1 MIHSTAIINSKARVE
16 ESVQIGAYAIIESGA
31 IIAEDCKI
39 GEHAQICGSV
49 EIGKGTSIG
58 RGSIIGSEPQDTSFD
73 PSNKSGVKIGEKNN
87 IRELTTIHR
96 SAKKGGWT
104 QLGNENFLMTGS
116 HVGHD
121 VKMGDRN
128 IIANNCLLGGHV
140 IVGTGT
146 FLGGGAA
153 FHQFVHLGDLC
164 LAQGNSTI
172 TKDIPPYC
180 TASQKNRLVGLNTIG
195 LRRAGM
201 DPTTRSQI
209 KNLYRAA
216 FFSQTPFRAAL
227 NKINAGKLGKEALKM
242 LEAMKNPSRK
252 GTCFPKVQ

>member
-58 RGSIIGSEPQDTSFD
+58 RGSIIGSEPQDASFD

-227 NKINAGKLGKEALKM
+227 NKINAEKLGKEALKM

>member
-58 RGSIIGSEPQDTSFD
+58 RGSIIGSEPQDASFD

-242 LEAMKNPSRK
+242 LEALKNPSRK

>member
-1 MIHSTAIINSKARVE
+1 MIHSTAIIDPKARVE

-58 RGSIIGSEPQDTSFD
+58 RGSIIGSEPQDASFD

>member
-58 RGSIIGSEPQDTSFD
+58 RGSIIGSEPQDASFD

>member
-1 MIHSTAIINSKARVE
+1 MIHSTAIIDPKARIE

-31 IIAEDCKI
+31 SIERDCKI

-49 EIGKGTSIG
+49 EIGKEPSIG

-73 PSNKSGVKIGEKNN
+73 PSNQSGVKIGEKNN

-96 SAKKGGWT
+96 GTEKGSWT
-104 QLGNENFLMTGS
+104 QLGHENFLMTGS

-128 IIANNCLLGGHV
+128 TIANNCLLGGHV
-140 IVGTGT
+140 IIGTGT
-146 FLGGGAA
+146 FLGGGAV

-180 TASQKNRLVGLNTIG
+180 TASQKNRLIGLNTIG

-201 DPTTRSQI
+201 NPTTRSEI
-209 KNLYRAA
+209 KKLYRAV
-216 FFSQTPFRAAL
+216 FFSKIPFREAL
-227 NKINAGKLGKEALKM
+227 NKINDEKLNKEALKM
-242 LEAMKNPSRK
+242 LEALKKPSLK
-252 GTCFPKVQ
+252 GICFPKIQ

>member
-58 RGSIIGSEPQDTSFD
+58 RGSIIGSEPQDASFD

-180 TASQKNRLVGLNTIG
+180 TASQKNHLVGLNTIG

>member
-1 MIHSTAIINSKARVE
+1 MIHSTAIIDPKARIE

-31 IIAEDCKI
+31 SIERDCKI

-49 EIGKGTSIG
+49 EIGKETSIG

-73 PSNKSGVKIGEKNN
+73 PSNQSGVKIGEKNN

-96 SAKKGGWT
+96 GTEKGGWT
-104 QLGNENFLMTGS
+104 QLGHENFLMTGS

-128 IIANNCLLGGHV
+128 TIANNCLLGGHV
-140 IVGTGT
+140 IIGTGT
-146 FLGGGAA
+146 FLGGGAV

-180 TASQKNRLVGLNTIG
+180 TASQKNRLIGLNTIG

-201 DPTTRSQI
+201 NPTTRSEI
-209 KNLYRAA
+209 KKLYRAV
-216 FFSQTPFRAAL
+216 FFSKIPFREAL
-227 NKINAGKLGKEALKM
+227 NKINDEKLNKEALKM
-242 LEAMKNPSRK
+242 LEALKKPSLK
-252 GTCFPKVQ
+252 GICFPKIQ